1 MKRMVACALGASLLL
16 VIPAAAQ
23 TGPAYDASVNM
34 KSADLPNP
42 PVIAGDITDRPYTVA
57 GQITAGVRK
66 ATVFS
71 ASSSP

>member
-1 MKRMVACALGASLLL
+1 
-16 VIPAAAQ
+16 
-23 TGPAYDASVNM
+23 M